1 MKHTAMSITSL
12 TSAARFRQS
21 IPESQYERTVGPS
34 LARSTDDQC
43 DSILVGDG
51 VAVRQ
56 LRSQVERIAPHFRI
70 ALIRGESGAG
80 KELVARAIHALS
92 PAADGPFI
100 VANVARLVE
109 SLDGGEASHM
119 KPTPIAASLFD
130 SAQGGTLYL
139 RGVGDLSFRLQGA
152 LFRFLRDY
160 EERRA
165 APQSS
170 GFDRADTRRVETRIL
185 AACDRD
191 LRTLSAIGQFHQ
203 ELYGYLSAVE
213 IFVPPL
219 RRRIEDI
226 PTLAEWLLR
235 RIADESGR
243 SVKRF
248 AAETLAQMQM
258 RLWPDNLREMERV
271 VARAAALAEGA
282 TIEPRHLLALVD
294 PAGRPAI
301 KIDLLHDVVQHH
313 ILDVLTRCG
322 GNKLRAAELLGV
334 SRSTLYRML
343 DAGRL
348 QFAQ

>member
-1 MKHTAMSITSL
+1 
-12 TSAARFRQS
+12 
-21 IPESQYERTVGPS
+21 
-34 LARSTDDQC
+34 
-43 DSILVGDG
+43 
-51 VAVRQ
+51 

-92 PAADGPFI
+92 PAAGGPFI

-139 RGVGDLSFRLQGA
+139 RGVDDLSFRLQGA

-170 GFDRADTRRVETRIL
+170 GFDRADTRRAETRIL

-203 ELYGYLSAVE
+203 ELYGHLSTVE

-219 RRRIEDI
+219 CRRIEDI

-258 RLWPDNLREMERV
+258 RLWPDNLREMQRV

-294 PAGRPAI
+294 PAATPAI

-313 ILDVLTRCG
+313 VLDVLTRCG

-343 DAGRL
+343 DTGRL